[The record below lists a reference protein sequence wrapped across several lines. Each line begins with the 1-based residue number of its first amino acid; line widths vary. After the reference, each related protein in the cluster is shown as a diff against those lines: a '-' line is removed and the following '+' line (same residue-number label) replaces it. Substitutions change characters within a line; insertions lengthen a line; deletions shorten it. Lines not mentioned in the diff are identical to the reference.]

1 MRLNRENARH
11 PGNSPRVMRT
21 ASGVLLTALI
31 IAGLVSCS
39 HRRAENE
46 ERFELKGKVVNVDK
60 RGAVV
65 SIAHE
70 SIPGY
75 MEGMT
80 MPFKLKDSSL
90 LDVMTTGDR
99 VQATLVVAGARSWL
113 EDVVVVHESVDAS
126 ATSSSSLEPKPGDE
140 VPDFTIVNQNG
151 KRVSFHQYRGRI
163 VLLTF
168 IYTRCPLPDY
178 CPLMTENFSE
188 IEKALK
194 SDPELYSKTRL
205 LSISVDPEF
214 DKPKVL
220 REYAAAHGADT
231 AHWDFAGGTKDEVKK
246 VATYFGMQYWRE
258 GDQVIH
264 SLRTAIVGADGK
276 LVKVYRGNEWKPEEI
291 ATELRS
297 LASPGEQ
304 RANSDNYH
312 GVGVIESIDREGAF
326 VQIDHEDIK
335 DLMPAMNMPYRV
347 KDKSLLD
354 SVAPGDKVDF
364 WLESTPSGLIV
375 VRFQKR

>member
-1 MRLNRENARH
+1 MRLNCENARQ
-11 PGNSPRVMRT
+11 PANSPRVMRT
-21 ASGVLLTALI
+21 ASGLLLTALI
-31 IAGLVSCS
+31 AAGLVSCS

-65 SIAHE
+65 NIAHE

-99 VQATLVVAGARSWL
+99 VQATLVVGGARSWL
-113 EDVVVVHESVDAS
+113 EDVVVVHESVDAT

-140 VPDFTIVNQNG
+140 VPDFTLVNQNG
-151 KRVSFHQYRGRI
+151 KRVNFHQYRGRI

-194 SDPELYSKTRL
+194 SDSELYAKTHL
-205 LSISVDPEF
+205 LSVSVDPEY
-214 DKPKVL
+214 DTPKVL
-220 REYAAAHGADT
+220 REYAAAHQADT
-231 AHWDFAGGTKDEVKK
+231 GHWEFAGGTKDEVKEI
-246 VATYFGMQYWRE
+246 ATYFGMQYWRE
-258 GDQVIH
+258 GDQVVH

-276 LVKVYRGNEWKPEEI
+276 LLTLYRGSEWKPSEI
-291 ATELRS
+291 GTELRN
-297 LASPGEQ
+297 LANRSA
-304 RANSDNYH
+304 R
-312 GVGVIESIDREGAF
+312 
-326 VQIDHEDIK
+326 
-335 DLMPAMNMPYRV
+335 
-347 KDKSLLD
+347 
-354 SVAPGDKVDF
+354 
-364 WLESTPSGLIV
+364 
-375 VRFQKR
+375 